1 MTAATISAT
10 SLLSAVRS
18 LTPDLAARR
27 SEIDAERKLPMDI
40 VERLRDIGVYRMC
53 FSAEIGGPGLTSL
66 EQLEVVEALSY
77 GDTATGWC
85 AMIGAATGIYAGYL
99 DEQAVAELMPTQDLI
114 TAGLIFP
121 AGRAER
127 VAGGYRLTGRWK
139 FGSAIT
145 HADLVIGGAFVT
157 SGGRMEETA
166 EGGPLVRLFFMRR
179 DQVAVF
185 DTWDTTGLR
194 GSGSNDY
201 AVEDLFVPDRH
212 SFAFSERKSCRGR
225 LSEPEALARIMP
237 GVPLGTARAALDYVR
252 GLADGKIVTATGQKW
267 ADNYRAQYLLGE
279 CEMEYIVARGAVV
292 NTVAQLWDA
301 LEAKRFADLPTDL
314 RIATALARTNAF
326 RAAQRIVTRLCELVG
341 TDSIYRP
348 NPLDIWLRD
357 TNTMARHI
365 IAHDQVIQST
375 GAFVLGGRPEFPFV
389 VGLG

>member
-10 SLLSAVRS
+10 SLLEAVRS
-18 LTPDLAARR
+18 LAPDLAARR
-27 SEIDAERKLPMDI
+27 SEIDAERKLPVDI
-40 VERLRDIGVYRMC
+40 VERLREIGVYRMG
-53 FSAEIGGPGLTSL
+53 FSSEIGGPGLTSL

-99 DEQAVAELMPTQDLI
+99 DEQAIAELMPSQDLI

-127 VAGGYRLTGRWK
+127 TPGGYQLTGRWK

-157 SGGRMEETA
+157 SGGIPEATA
-166 EGGPLVRLFFMRR
+166 DGRPVVRLFFMRR
-179 DQVAVF
+179 DQVTVF

-201 AVEDLFVPDRH
+201 AVEDLFVPEH
-212 SFAFSERKSCRGR
+212 YSFAFGERKSCSGK
-225 LSEPEALARIMP
+225 LAEPEALARIMP

-252 GLADGKIVTATGQKW
+252 GLADGKTVPAAGQKW

-292 NTVAQLWDA
+292 NTVEALWDA
-301 LEAKRFADLPTDL
+301 LEGNRFAELPPDT
-314 RIATALARTNAF
+314 RIATALARTHAF
-326 RAAQRIVTRLCELVG
+326 RAALRIVSRLCELVG

-348 NPLDIWLRD
+348 DPLDIWLRD
-357 TNTMARHI
+357 MNTMARHI

-375 GAFVLGGRPEFPFV
+375 GAFLMGGRPEFPFV